1 MNKENQYPHLTVWC
15 KDYHSRSGL
24 KIHPSSVPTD
34 VVLDELLGQAMAS
47 MRHIHTITSTLELI
61 TERFNNLQG
70 LIAELTETMEKMNDE
85 RETLR
90 ETTKESKK
98 VKK

>member
-47 MRHIHTITSTLELI
+47 MRHIQMITSTLELI
-61 TERFNNLQG
+61 TERFNKLNQDLKDLQDMVEKFNE
-70 LIAELTETMEKMNDE
+70 AREAKET
-85 RETLR
+85 
-90 ETTKESKK
+90 KK